1 MLGDVCSAP
10 DNETNAKTQERF
22 LKMLPAIHRQAH
34 YVLRG
39 YDEEVQQELI
49 ADVVANCYCAY
60 CRLVERGQEGRAYA
74 TPLTDYAIRRVRA
87 GRRVGQR
94 WNVRDVSSAHCQR
107 EKGVT
112 LERLD
117 RRDAGSRAW
126 QEVLVKDRRSGPA
139 EIAALRLDF
148 RAWLAALP
156 ERTRRVAECL
166 ATGETTSVVAR
177 MFGITPG
184 RISQLR
190 RELHQ
195 AWLSFQN
202 ESLPAAL

>member
-1 MLGDVCSAP
+1 MIGDVCTAP
-10 DNETNAKTQERF
+10 ENESNTNVQEGF
-22 LKMLPAIHRQAH
+22 LKLLPAIHRQAL

-39 YDEEVQQELI
+39 YDEEVQQDLI

-60 CRLVERGQEGRAYA
+60 CRLVERGQESRAYA
-74 TPLTDYAIRRVRA
+74 TPLADYAIRRVRA

-94 WNVRDVSSAHCQR
+94 WNVRDVSSTHCQR
-107 EKGVT
+107 QKGVT

-126 QEVLVKDRRSGPA
+126 QEVLVEDRRSGPA

-166 ATGETTSVVAR
+166 ATGETTSAVAG
-177 MFGITPG
+177 MFGLTPG

-190 RELHQ
+190 
-195 AWLSFQN
+195 
-202 ESLPAAL
+202 AALRQSWYAFQGLETPDAL